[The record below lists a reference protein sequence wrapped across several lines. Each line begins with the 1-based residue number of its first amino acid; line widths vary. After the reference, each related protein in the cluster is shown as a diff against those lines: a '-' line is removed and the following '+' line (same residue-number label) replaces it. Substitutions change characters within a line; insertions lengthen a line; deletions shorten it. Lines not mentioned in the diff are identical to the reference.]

1 MTKSQKT
8 KSQKTKSQKTEAVKR
23 LKKMKVVSREL
34 INSFETENITTFS
47 NPMGVHYLI
56 QEGNYPDQ
64 TPTRII
70 ENEMPARFGENLLP
84 YFVIQSSLK
93 LGNTEME
100 LYSVLYVGDNE
111 EDWGSEFDFENNEGS
126 SIAVVFQ
133 VIDNRIESVEIGSIG
148 LGIGMFQGVIRT
160 W

>member
-1 MTKSQKT
+1 M
-8 KSQKTKSQKTEAVKR
+8 TKSQKTEAIRR
-23 LKKMKVVSREL
+23 LKKMRVISETL
-34 INSFETENITTFS
+34 IEHFEKENIVTFS
-47 NPMGVHYLI
+47 NQMGVHYLI

-64 TPTRII
+64 IPTQII
-70 ENEMPARFGENLLP
+70 KNEMPERFGENLLP

-93 LGNTEME
+93 FGNTEME
-100 LYSVLYVGDNE
+100 LYSVLYVGNNE
-111 EDWGSEFDFENNEGS
+111 EEWESEFDFENNVGS

-133 VIDNRIESVEIGSIG
+133 VIDNRIESVEIGSVG

>member
-1 MTKSQKT
+1 
-8 KSQKTKSQKTEAVKR
+8 
-23 LKKMKVVSREL
+23 
-34 INSFETENITTFS
+34 
-47 NPMGVHYLI
+47 
-56 QEGNYPDQ
+56 
-64 TPTRII
+64 
-70 ENEMPARFGENLLP
+70 
-84 YFVIQSSLK
+84 
-93 LGNTEME
+93 ME